1 MALHA
6 WPHAMYVAPSL
17 LLDEDAPERWRF
29 LDYREDGQVLR
40 LTRQR
45 YEAIY
50 RPDPDDQG

>member
-50 RPDPDDQG
+50 RPDPGDQG